1 MCMHCAGSK
10 NRAAEKGSL
19 QSSKGARAPVQFDR
33 PSPAKVLELH
43 GCQPKMDERGEMAS
57 AVKDWLTREAA
68 AALAKGDNTLSQS
81 LTGISESVGQ
91 AFQIGTDDAP

>member
-1 MCMHCAGSK
+1 VCMHCAGSK
-10 NRAAEKGSL
+10 NRRGPKRDG
-19 QSSKGARAPVQFDR
+19 RAQLQFD
-33 PSPAKVLELH
+33 PGPAKVLELH

-68 AALAKGDNTLSQS
+68 AALANGDNTLSQS

>member
-1 MCMHCAGSK
+1 MHCAGSK
-10 NRAAEKGSL
+10 NRRP
-19 QSSKGARAPVQFDR
+19 GARAPDFQFDR

>member
-1 MCMHCAGSK
+1 MHCAGSK
-10 NRAAEKGSL
+10 NRRGPKRDG
-19 QSSKGARAPVQFDR
+19 RALKLQFD
-33 PSPAKVLELH
+33 PGPAKVLELH

-57 AVKDWLTREAA
+57 AVKDWLAN
-68 AALAKGDNTLSQS
+68 GDNTLSQS